1 MPRSEPRHSGAE
13 RFDRT
18 ALREV
23 GHGGKARATGVPRKS
38 DKLRL
43 ERKSVV
49 RVVGKAFYHA
59 VHGKKSTPNRGKH
72 NRFLTVWFD

>member
-1 MPRSEPRHSGAE
+1 
-13 RFDRT
+13 
-18 ALREV
+18 
-23 GHGGKARATGVPRKS
+23 VPRKS